1 MASKQGQYFFLFF
14 SFCLK
19 NKVINNT
26 TEYNHYRIP
35 HNIFP
40 LKSREMIVL
49 ILIYLSSNHHRQR
62 KQTYQYTDKQPTG
75 ETDVV
80 SLVQFKYIL
89 HHTSLFVIHS
99 GLHFLYP
106 HFLTNGKKLL
116 GSCLA
121 LLSILLKFIELIHL
135 LIGFLLAYT

>member
-40 LKSREMIVL
+40 LKSREMVVL
-49 ILIYLSSNHHRQR
+49 VLVYLSTYHYWQS
-62 KQTYQYTDKQPTG
+62 KQTYQYTDKQPTSK
-75 ETDVV
+75 TNVV

-89 HHTSLFVIHS
+89 HHTLLFVIHS
-99 GLHFLYP
+99 RLYFLYL
-106 HFLTNGKKLL
+106 HCLTDCEKFF

-121 LLSILLKFIELIHL
+121 LLSVLLKLIELIHL
-135 LIGFLLAYT
+135 LI